1 MERLLI
7 PILTLFSGSLLL
19 AQNTVSVALNYNFNG
34 IVHAGEAG
42 FPDAVNGFRSISDRA
57 LNFTA
62 GVPNNPEFTRFNV
75 VSTPGVLDT
84 VHLGNRNTVANG
96 AWAFESSANGNNIG
110 IQPVWLT
117 SVDQSSPQL
126 TVLSASLDI
135 GLNSSASVLFHVSNG
150 GGSFDVTFVYSSG
163 LTSVHS
169 VSAADWFG
177 GPFPGCDNIDNGN
190 SGAGLNLTEA
200 VIDLS
205 GFAGESM
212 VAMTFGNRSNLGAGY
227 GIYAVNVE
235 PDSAPEFLNNIPLQ
249 YNWNGIVHAGEAQLP
264 DQANGYRSIAD
275 RGLDFTAGVPS
286 QPLLDSYELVAAPGV
301 ADLVMLGNRNTVA
314 NGSLAFDA
322 VVDGDDIG
330 VQPAWLSQVDLT
342 GPQTTTLAQ
351 QILIDGGS
359 RADVLFQTTQGG
371 GIFDVTFTFTNGS
384 VTASMRGSDWVGGAF
399 LGRDSVDSAQPG
411 LPLRIENE
419 SVDLSPLS
427 GSILTA
433 ITFSNFS
440 NPNGSCA
447 ILAVNVSGCLSC
459 ANAGSVNNLGGGAG
473 PTIQT
478 TSTGALGCVM
488 DWTASGLTP
497 NSPLGFWTVGLGITP
512 LPISLIIPS
521 CTSTLFVPSPLTL
534 PAVVDPQGSSTLE
547 LSPQANP
554 ALCGT
559 VVTAQFIEILGAT
572 CPLILSD
579 ALAITIGN

>member
-1 MERLLI
+1 MRLLI
-7 PILTLFSGSLLL
+7 FTSLLFCSPLLL
-19 AQNTVSVALNYNFNG
+19 AQNTVAVALNYNFNG

-42 FPDAVNGFRSISDRA
+42 SPDAPNGFRSISDRA
-57 LNFTA
+57 LNFTG
-62 GVPNNPEFTRFNV
+62 GVPNNPLLASYNL
-75 VSTPGVLDT
+75 VSSAGVLDT
-84 VHLGNRNTVANG
+84 VHLGNRSTVANG
-96 AWAFESSANGNNIG
+96 SWAFESSANGNNIG
-110 IQPVWLT
+110 TQPTWLT
-117 SVDQSSPQL
+117 SVDQSGLQV
-126 TVLSASLDI
+126 TVLAASIDI

-150 GGSFDVTFVYSSG
+150 GGSFDVTFIYSSG
-163 LTSVHS
+163 LSSVHS
-169 VSAADWFG
+169 ISAADWFG
-177 GPFPGCDNIDNGN
+177 GPFPGCDSVDTGN
-190 SGAGLNLTEA
+190 NGAGLNLTEA

-205 GFAGESM
+205 GYAGESM

-235 PDSAPEFLNNIPLQ
+235 PEAASDVVNNIPLQ

-264 DQANGYRSIAD
+264 DQLNGYRSISD

-286 QPLLDSYELVAAPGV
+286 QPLLDSYALVATPGV

-314 NGSLAFDA
+314 SGSLAFDA
-322 VVDGDDIG
+322 AADGDDIG
-330 VQPAWLSQVDLT
+330 VQPSWLPQVDLT
-342 GPQTTTLAQ
+342 GPQTTILAQ
-351 QILIDGGS
+351 PILLDGGS

-371 GIFDVTFTFTNGS
+371 GIFDVTFTFATGS
-384 VTASMRGSDWVGGAF
+384 VTALMLGSDWVGGAF
-399 LGRDSVDSAQPG
+399 PGRDSVDSAQPG

-459 ANAGSVNNLGGGAG
+459 GNAGSVNNLGGGDG

-478 TSTGALGCVM
+478 TSTGALGCVI
-488 DWTASGLTP
+488 DWTTYGLTP
-497 NSPLGFWTVGLGITP
+497 NSPLAFWTVGLGITP
-512 LPISLIIPS
+512 SPLSLIIPS

-534 PAVVDPQGSSTLE
+534 PAVVDATGSSTLE
-547 LSPQANP
+547 LSPATDP
-554 ALCGT
+554 AICGT
-559 VVTAQFIEILGAT
+559 VVTAQFVELIGAT